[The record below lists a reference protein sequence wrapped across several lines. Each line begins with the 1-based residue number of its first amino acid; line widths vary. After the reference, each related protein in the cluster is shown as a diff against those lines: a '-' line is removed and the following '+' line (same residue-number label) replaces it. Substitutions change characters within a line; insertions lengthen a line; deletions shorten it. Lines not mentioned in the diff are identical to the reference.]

1 VASGDGAILVYQNV
15 GSDQV
20 PSFDSGVP
28 ILADGAAIAVS
39 GPAFAFMADW
49 DDDGNKDVVVGDG
62 LGRVRWYRNTGTDD
76 TPRFTLAGYLRG
88 AGVDIQVPGLAAP
101 VVVDWN
107 ADGKKDLLVG
117 DGAGRVTVFL
127 NTGTDAAPV
136 LAAGTAISLPDVGTS
151 RANARPFITDLNQ
164 DGKKDLLVGDVN
176 GRIYT
181 FINSGTDAA
190 PAFTSSGTLTGQGG
204 QVVVSS
210 NAVPFIVDWDDNS
223 MRDVVI
229 GSNDGEVFVAAGTDG
244 LASGGGGGGGGGGCF
259 IATAAYGSPL
269 APQVRLLREFRDRH
283 LLPNP
288 VGRAFVA
295 LYYRVSPPL
304 ANFIAGSETLRAVVR
319 VALLPLIA
327 LAALAHWSPTLGLAV
342 MLLTLGVVLWLVLRV
357 ARTKRK
363 RLVVRQL

>member
-1 VASGDGAILVYQNV
+1 
-15 GSDQV
+15 
-20 PSFDSGVP
+20 
-28 ILADGAAIAVS
+28 
-39 GPAFAFMADW
+39 
-49 DDDGNKDVVVGDG
+49 
-62 LGRVRWYRNTGTDD
+62 
-76 TPRFTLAGYLRG
+76 
-88 AGVDIQVPGLAAP
+88 VDIQVPGPAAP

-210 NAVPFIVDWDDNS
+210 NAVPFIVDWDANS

-229 GSNDGEVFVAAGTDG
+229 GSNDGEVFVAAGADG
-244 LASGGGGGGGGGGCF
+244 LASGGGGGGGGGGGCF

-295 LYYRVSPPL
+295 LYYKVSPPL
-304 ANFIAGSETLRAVVR
+304 ASFIAGSETLRAVVR

-363 RLVVRQL
+363 RSVVRLVGGSVVPWQPSAVSYQRSVINEGHTNIEYRTPNSECRSGFRFPRSQSEVRHPTFTIRHS